1 VFDFTILRRG
11 VWAGHPKLHTM
22 GKEELP
28 RGGFVELAPIVVL
41 DTLDLVAELST
52 DKREELSNTKKSVRL
67 QTQRKSPGIVQKII
81 KYNKIIFRTQNANNW
96 RCPNVTIN

>member
-11 VWAGHPKLHTM
+11 VWAGHPKLHAM
-22 GKEELP
+22 CKEELP
-28 RGGFVELAPIVVL
+28 RGGFVELAPIVAL